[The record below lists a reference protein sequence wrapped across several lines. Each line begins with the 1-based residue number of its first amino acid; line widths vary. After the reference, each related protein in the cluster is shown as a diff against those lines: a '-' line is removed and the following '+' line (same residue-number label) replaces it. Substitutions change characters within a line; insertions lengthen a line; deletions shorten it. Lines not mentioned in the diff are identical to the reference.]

1 MKNRFKKFVV
11 LVMGVMLMFS
21 LSACTKD
28 DNNTPTEMTIKPSS
42 FSKETTDV
50 LKLFD
55 DELQFFDITLNETAK
70 SETITVWIYKNGE
83 WVEAGQTIGAV
94 DQFSKRIAIRL
105 TDTNYDLYCIED
117 TGYNKY
123 SSSNLDTTFS
133 ESMGIS
139 RIRIDGE
146 TPIEL
151 NKEIPIVVKFGT
163 DKDYMKVYD
172 ISEDFREYECNAGIA
187 ITLTVSDQEAK

>member
-28 DNNTPTEMTIKPSS
+28 DNNTPTKMTIKPSS

-55 DELQFFDITLNETAK
+55 DEVQFFDITLNETAK
-70 SETITVWIYKNGE
+70 SERITIWIYKDGE
-83 WVEAGQTIGAV
+83 WVQAGHTTGAIN
-94 DQFSKRIAIRL
+94 QLNRRIAIRL
-105 TDTNYDLYCIED
+105 TDTNYDLYSIED

>member
-1 MKNRFKKFVV
+1 MKNRFKKFVE

-28 DNNTPTEMTIKPSS
+28 DNNTPTEMIIKPSS

-70 SETITVWIYKNGE
+70 SERITIWIYKDGE
-83 WVEAGQTIGAV
+83 WVQAGHTTGAV
-94 DQFSKRIAIRL
+94 NQLNRRIAIRL
-105 TDTNYDLYCIED
+105 TDTNYDLYSIED

-187 ITLTVSDQEAK
+187 ITLTVLDQEAK

>member
-28 DNNTPTEMTIKPSS
+28 DNNTPTEMIIKPSS

-70 SETITVWIYKNGE
+70 SERITIWIYKDGE
-83 WVEAGQTIGAV
+83 WVQAGHTTGAV
-94 DQFSKRIAIRL
+94 NQLNRRIAIRL
-105 TDTNYDLYCIED
+105 TETNYDLYSIED

>member
-1 MKNRFKKFVV
+1 MKNRFKKFIV
-11 LVMGVMLMFS
+11 LVVGVMLMFS

-55 DELQFFDITLNETAK
+55 DEIQFFDITLNETAK
-70 SETITVWIYKNGE
+70 SERITIWIYKDGE
-83 WVEAGQTIGAV
+83 WVQAGHTTGAV
-94 DQFSKRIAIRL
+94 NQLNRRIAIRL
-105 TDTNYDLYCIED
+105 TDTNYDLYSIED

-151 NKEIPIVVKFGT
+151 NKEIPIIVKFGT

-187 ITLTVSDQEAK
+187 ITLTVSDQEAE

>member
-55 DELQFFDITLNETAK
+55 DEIQFFDITLNETAK
-70 SETITVWIYKNGE
+70 SERITIWIYKDGE
-83 WVEAGQTIGAV
+83 WVQAGHTTGAV
-94 DQFSKRIAIRL
+94 NQLNRRIAIRL
-105 TDTNYDLYCIED
+105 TETNYDLYSIED

-187 ITLTVSDQEAK
+187 ITLTVSDQETK

>member
-11 LVMGVMLMFS
+11 LAMGVMLMFS

-28 DNNTPTEMTIKPSS
+28 DNNTPIQMTIKPSS
-42 FSKETTDV
+42 FSKEITDV

-83 WVEAGQTIGAV
+83 WVEGGKTIGAV
-94 DQFSKRIAIRL
+94 DQFNKRIAIRL
-105 TDTNYDLYCIED
+105 TDNNYDLYSIED
-117 TGYNKY
+117 TGHVKY
-123 SSSNLDTTFS
+123 SSPSLDTTFN

-151 NKEIPIVVKFGT
+151 NKEIPILVKIGT
-163 DKDYMKVYD
+163 DKDYMKTYD

-187 ITLTVSDQEAK
+187 ITLTISDQEAK

>member
-28 DNNTPTEMTIKPSS
+28 DNNTPTEMIIKPSS

-70 SETITVWIYKNGE
+70 SERITIWIYKDGE
-83 WVEAGQTIGAV
+83 WVQAGHTTGAV
-94 DQFSKRIAIRL
+94 NQLNRRIAIRL
-105 TDTNYDLYCIED
+105 TDTNYDLYSIED

-187 ITLTVSDQEAK
+187 ITLTVSDQETK

>member
-28 DNNTPTEMTIKPSS
+28 DNNTPTEMIIKPSS

-70 SETITVWIYKNGE
+70 SERITIWIYKDGE
-83 WVEAGQTIGAV
+83 WVQAGHTTGAV
-94 DQFSKRIAIRL
+94 NQLNRRIAIRL
-105 TDTNYDLYCIED
+105 TETNYDLYSIED

-139 RIRIDGE
+139 RIRIDGD

>member
-28 DNNTPTEMTIKPSS
+28 DNNTPTEMIIKPSS

-70 SETITVWIYKNGE
+70 SERITIWIYKDGE
-83 WVEAGQTIGAV
+83 WVQAGHTTGAV
-94 DQFSKRIAIRL
+94 NQLNRRIAIRL
-105 TDTNYDLYCIED
+105 TDTNYDLYSIED

-172 ISEDFREYECNAGIA
+172 ISEDFREYECNEGIA
-187 ITLTVSDQEAK
+187 ITLTVSDQETK

>member
-28 DNNTPTEMTIKPSS
+28 DNNTPTEMIIKPSS

-70 SETITVWIYKNGE
+70 SERITIWIYKDGE
-83 WVEAGQTIGAV
+83 WVQAGHTTGAV
-94 DQFSKRIAIRL
+94 NQLNRRIAIRL
-105 TDTNYDLYCIED
+105 TDTNYDLYSIED

-139 RIRIDGE
+139 RIRIDGD

>member
-70 SETITVWIYKNGE
+70 SERITIWIYKDGE
-83 WVEAGQTIGAV
+83 WVQAGHTTGAV
-94 DQFSKRIAIRL
+94 NQLNRRIAIRL
-105 TDTNYDLYCIED
+105 TETNYDLYSIED

-187 ITLTVSDQEAK
+187 ITLTVSDQEAE

>member
-28 DNNTPTEMTIKPSS
+28 DNNTPTEMIIKPSS

-70 SETITVWIYKNGE
+70 SERITIWIYKDGE
-83 WVEAGQTIGAV
+83 WVQAGHTTGAV
-94 DQFSKRIAIRL
+94 NQLNRRIAIRL
-105 TDTNYDLYCIED
+105 TETNYDLYSIED

-139 RIRIDGE
+139 RIRIDGD

-163 DKDYMKVYD
+163 DKDYLKVYD